1 MRPVTPS
8 TSHPVTPVRRE
19 PVRQD
24 LGAAVDQP
32 PGRGVRRTLTA
43 VLLVLAALGALAGL
57 PSAAGAT
64 GHSSYIVLAPGDHGS
79 RVVALQ
85 EYLHVSPAS
94 GYYGPRTRQA
104 VLDWQAAHHRN
115 RTGLVGR
122 LLWSA
127 VQGSTGRAPEPSR
140 SGDRAAGLNWPA
152 LARCESG
159 GNPGAVNP
167 AGYYGLYQFSP
178 GTWRSVGGSGLPS
191 NASSA
196 EQTRRAVILFG
207 RTGAS
212 SWPSCGHHLFD

>member
-1 MRPVTPS
+1 MRPF
-8 TSHPVTPVRRE
+8 TSLSPASRPPVRSAGHA
-19 PVRQD
+19 P
-24 LGAAVDQP
+24 
-32 PGRGVRRTLTA
+32 RRPLRS
-43 VLLVLAALGALAGL
+43 LLVTVALLAALVTALVGL
-57 PSAAGAT
+57 PSAASAT
-64 GHSSYIVLAPGDHGS
+64 GRSSYIVLVPGDHGS

-85 EYLHVSPAS
+85 RYLHVRPAS
-94 GYYGPRTRQA
+94 GYYGRRTRAA
-104 VLDWQAAHHRN
+104 VVGWQAAHHRH
-115 RTGLVGR
+115 RTGMVGR

-127 VQGSTGRAPEPSR
+127 VRGGSARVPRPSR
-140 SGDRAAGLNWPA
+140 SGSRAAGLNWPA

-191 NASSA
+191 HASSG
-196 EQTRRAVILFG
+196 EQTRRAIVLFG

>member
-1 MRPVTPS
+1 
-8 TSHPVTPVRRE
+8 
-19 PVRQD
+19 
-24 LGAAVDQP
+24 
-32 PGRGVRRTLTA
+32 
-43 VLLVLAALGALAGL
+43 VLATLGALAGL

-64 GHSSYIVLAPGDHGS
+64 GHSSYIVLVPGDHGS

-85 EYLHVSPAS
+85 RYLHVSPTS
-94 GYYGPRTRQA
+94 GFYGPRTRQA
-104 VLDWQAAHHRN
+104 VLGWQAAHHRN